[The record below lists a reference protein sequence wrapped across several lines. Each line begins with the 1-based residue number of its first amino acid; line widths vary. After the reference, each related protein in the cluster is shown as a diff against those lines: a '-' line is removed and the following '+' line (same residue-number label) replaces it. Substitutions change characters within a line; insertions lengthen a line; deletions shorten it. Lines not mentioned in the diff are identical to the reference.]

1 MSVAGAAVAAVA
13 AVAAA
18 EAAAGAAAGA
28 ALAGNE
34 PAAIKF
40 FKILLHKNPSL
51 RLARWQR
58 VDTTLFSQKHEKL
71 TAFTFCRYC
80 NSSGVIF

>member
-1 MSVAGAAVAAVA
+1 MSVAAAAVAAVA

-18 EAAAGAAAGA
+18 EAAAGAAGA

-71 TAFTFCRYC
+71 TTFTFCRYC

>member
-1 MSVAGAAVAAVA
+1 MSVAAAAVAAVA

-18 EAAAGAAAGA
+18 EAAAGAAGA

-80 NSSGVIF
+80 NSSAVIF

>member
-1 MSVAGAAVAAVA
+1 MSVAAAAVAAVA

-18 EAAAGAAAGA
+18 GAAGA